1 MFIRDLFASD
11 SIPLSFEFFPPKTEH
26 AANKLFQE
34 IRKLST
40 LSPSYVSVT
49 YGASGSTRLLTH
61 DLVAKI
67 SNQTPI
73 PIVPHLTCIGVTKK
87 EVDAICKSYLKL
99 GVSTLMVLRGDPP
112 ANASQKKSCRPT
124 FPYAIDLVNYIKRYF
139 PQFGIGVAG
148 FPEGH
153 PECPNRLKELD
164 YLKEKVDAGADYIC
178 TQLFFDNRDFYDF
191 RDRCRL
197 LGIHVPIVAGLM
209 PITAMS
215 SIQRLAQLAIG
226 TRIPAKLLLSLKRV
240 VEPNNLM
247 NVGIHWT
254 AEQVRDLLDNNVDG
268 IHFYTLN
275 SSKQV
280 MAICNAIGI
289 CNAKQLS

>member
-1 MFIRDLFASD
+1 MFIRDLFTSD

-73 PIVPHLTCIGVTKK
+73 PIVPHLTCIGITKK

-99 GVSTLMVLRGDPP
+99 GVKTLMVLRGDPP

-124 FPYAIDLVNYIKRYF
+124 FPYAIDLINYIKQYF

-178 TQLFFDNRDFYDF
+178 TQLFFDNHDFYDF

-215 SIQRLAQLAIG
+215 SIQRLSQLAIG

-289 CNAKQLS
+289 YNAKQLS